1 MLRRIII
8 FLLVMTS
15 LPLMSIGRK
24 KSTADSLEVQLIL
37 AEDDKRPALLL
48 DISKSYLTTDPAM
61 ALKKANESLQ
71 KSRKLKNRVLEAEAM
86 RLMSNI
92 HRKVLSD
99 HEMALQY
106 ALDALKIEEELVI
119 PDKQVRTLICIA
131 ETYLGVGS
139 YYKSLESLLKANI
152 LAESN
157 NLGKEQATISLLKG
171 QVYLEMDNRPKA
183 LNAYRIA
190 LDKASR
196 EQQVLQEGE
205 ALFGLGMV
213 HLKDRQYGASLTFL
227 RQSRHIFGNAGS
239 YEREAEVLLILGKNA
254 TQLGSI
260 QSGEVLLEK
269 AGKLFGNIGNVRGQA
284 RTYNL
289 MGLLALKQDS
299 HQLALDHLH
308 KALDYAEKSNDK
320 NVIRESFEALYEA
333 YASLGNYKKALEYK
347 DLLIA
352 ISEFIYSE
360 ESDRKMAEMQNRY
373 EIKRKEDE
381 IEMLRKDTEIG
392 QLEIDRQKTQK
403 NLFVLFSLM
412 LLLMVAF
419 SLFLYISKK
428 RTNKIL
434 KVRNSEIETKNNQ
447 LEQLN
452 VTKDK
457 FFSIISHDLKGPL
470 NSLSSFSSLLIN
482 HTDSLSKE
490 EIQMLAMDLDKSVKN
505 LHSLL
510 ENLLEWART
519 QTDKIDI
526 NPVELNIGGVLKE
539 NVQLLANQ
547 AGNKEIKISV
557 DTDYDM
563 SVFADK
569 NTTNTIVRNLLS
581 NAIKFTHQGGSIKL
595 AAKRFEK
602 EVAISISDN
611 GVGMSEEAIDK
622 IFRIDQKHST
632 NGTANEKGTGL
643 GLVLVKEFIEKNGGR
658 LTIKSKE
665 GAGSTFRFT
674 LPFVESSELVT
685 A

>member
-1 MLRRIII
+1 MFRRIII
-8 FLLVMTS
+8 FLIVS
-15 LPLMSIGRK
+15 LSFPLTGHSIK
-24 KSTADSLEVQLIL
+24 KSVADSLEVQLIL
-37 AEDDKRPALLL
+37 AENEKRPALLL
-48 DISKSYLTTDPAM
+48 DISQAYLQDDPAM
-61 ALKKANESLQ
+61 ALKKANEALQ
-71 KSRKLKNRVLEAEAM
+71 KSRKLKDRRMEAEAL
-86 RLMSNI
+86 RRMSYI
-92 HRKVLSD
+92 QRKVLSD

-106 ALDALKIEEELVI
+106 ALDALKIDEELVR
-119 PDKQVRTLICIA
+119 PDKQARTLICIA

-139 YYKSLESLLKANI
+139 YYKALESLLKANL
-152 LAESN
+152 LAEAN

-190 LDKASR
+190 LDKAAQ
-196 EQQVLQEGE
+196 EKEVLLEGE

-213 HLKDRQYGASLTFL
+213 HLKDRQYSPSLSFL
-227 RQSRHIFGNAGS
+227 RQSRHIFGNANS
-239 YEREAEVLLILGKNA
+239 YEREAEVLLVMGKNA
-254 TQLGSI
+254 SQLGSI
-260 QSGEVLLEK
+260 QSGEMLLGK
-269 AGKLFGNIGNVRGQA
+269 AGDLFAEIENVRGQA

-289 MGLLALKQDS
+289 MGLLALRKDS
-299 HQLALDHLH
+299 HSLALDHLH

-320 NVIRESFEALYEA
+320 NVIRESFEALYET
-333 YASLGNYKKALEYK
+333 YASLGNYKRALEYK

-403 NLFVLFSLM
+403 NLFLLFSLM
-412 LLLMVAF
+412 LLLMMAF

-434 KVRNSEIETKNNQ
+434 KVRNNEIETKNDQ

-470 NSLSSFSSLLIN
+470 NSLTSFSSLLIN

-490 EIQMLAMDLDKSVKN
+490 EIQMLATDLDSSVKN

-519 QTDKIDI
+519 QTNKID
-526 NPVELNIGGVLKE
+526 V
-539 NVQLLANQ
+539 
-547 AGNKEIKISV
+547 
-557 DTDYDM
+557 
-563 SVFADK
+563 
-569 NTTNTIVRNLLS
+569 
-581 NAIKFTHQGGSIKL
+581 
-595 AAKRFEK
+595 
-602 EVAISISDN
+602 
-611 GVGMSEEAIDK
+611 
-622 IFRIDQKHST
+622 
-632 NGTANEKGTGL
+632 
-643 GLVLVKEFIEKNGGR
+643 
-658 LTIKSKE
+658 
-665 GAGSTFRFT
+665 
-674 LPFVESSELVT
+674 
-685 A
+685 